1 MRSSRG
7 KLESQARDADQM
19 TLPSDLSPDF
29 QCDRCSKCCRVHRVP
44 LTRSDVR
51 RLKEGGHQPEDFT
64 EFLSPDEVDMKEEPE
79 SFAWLKEGRRVLV
92 LRHGPAE
99 TGCVF
104 LKESGCGV
112 HPLRPSACR
121 TYPYDRPDEGEGL
134 GLVPGALCPPET
146 GVLVT
151 LRKKPP
157 DPAAQE
163 FVSAVQKR
171 DEESKQHAELIA
183 RFNLRQSTRVRLGR
197 TPQTAAE
204 FLAELLRG

>member
-1 MRSSRG
+1 
-7 KLESQARDADQM
+7 M
-19 TLPSDLSPDF
+19 TLRSTPSSVF

-44 LTRSDVR
+44 LTQTDVR
-51 RLKEGGHQPEDFT
+51 RLKEGGQSPEEFT
-64 EFLSPDEVDMKEEPE
+64 EFLSPDEVDMGEEPE
-79 SFAWLKEGRRVLV
+79 SFARLKQGRRVLM
-92 LRHGPAE
+92 LRHVE
-99 TGCVF
+99 SGCVF
-104 LKESGCGV
+104 LGEHGCGV

-121 TYPYDRPDEGEGL
+121 TYPYDRPDDDEAL

-157 DPAAQE
+157 HQDAQE

-171 DEESKQHAELIA
+171 DHESKQHAEWIA
-183 RFNLRQSTRVRLGR
+183 RFNVRQNTRVRLGR
-197 TPQTAAE
+197 TPQTEAE